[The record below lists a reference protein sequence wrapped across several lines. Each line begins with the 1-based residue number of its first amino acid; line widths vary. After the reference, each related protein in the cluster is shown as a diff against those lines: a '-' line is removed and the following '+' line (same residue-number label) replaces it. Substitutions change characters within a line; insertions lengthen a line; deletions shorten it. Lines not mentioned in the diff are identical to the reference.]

1 MEWLINVLTEEEVE
15 RAKRFIAESVTD
27 YFRNDEY
34 IDSNVEGIRQHVEDK
49 VNCELD
55 DDCKGSSSEGE
66 SETEDETKTES
77 EETES
82 EPETPSEPESES
94 EPETET
100 EVLSSESEVLSSE
113 SEESQAP
120 VTRSYTAYT

>member
-1 MEWLINVLTEEEVE
+1 MYIDLREPEEVIQNHVFDYINEVLERDDDPESDDDEKEQMEWLINVLTEEEVE

-55 DDCKGSSSEGE
+55 DDCKGSSSESEGE
-66 SETEDETKTES
+66 TATEGDSETEDETKSES
-77 EETES
+77 EET
-82 EPETPSEPESES
+82 
-94 EPETET
+94 
-100 EVLSSESEVLSSE
+100 
-113 SEESQAP
+113 
-120 VTRSYTAYT
+120 